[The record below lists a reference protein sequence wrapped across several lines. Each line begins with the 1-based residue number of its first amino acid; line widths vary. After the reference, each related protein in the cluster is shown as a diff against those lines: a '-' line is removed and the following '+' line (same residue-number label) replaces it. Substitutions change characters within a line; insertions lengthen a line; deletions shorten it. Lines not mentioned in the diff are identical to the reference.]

1 MKQRTGSNVLLFII
15 ALFMLGIICELKTI
29 NSMPLPN
36 TLVGDVN
43 GDEILN
49 ISDLAMIKS
58 HLMGVRRLKKIDYLR
73 ADINKDGIVDAT
85 DLELVRIII
94 QGRLGVSNE

>member
-1 MKQRTGSNVLLFII
+1 MKQKTGSNVLLFII
-15 ALFMLGIICELKTI
+15 ALFMLGIIGELKTI

-49 ISDLAMIKS
+49 ISDLAMVKS
-58 HLMGVRRLKKIDYLR
+58 HLMGVRRLKKEDYLR

-85 DLELVRIII
+85 DMELVRIII
-94 QGRLGVSNE
+94 QRRLGVSND

>member
-1 MKQRTGSNVLLFII
+1 MKQKTGSNVLLVII
-15 ALFMLGIICELKTI
+15 ALFMLGIIGELKTI

-58 HLMGVRRLKKIDYLR
+58 HLMGVRRLKKEDYLR